1 MSPQQRFLLLLIV
14 VGALATVLGL
24 VSKRA
29 SLLPYPVVLA
39 AAGVV
44 IGLLPGG
51 QLTHIGADVILLAF
65 VPGLVFEAAL
75 TLDLPELRRRL
86 LPIGLLASAGVA
98 LTVVLIGTL
107 THLILGLS
115 WASGVLLGAILA
127 TTDPIAVVTLM
138 RRMNAPAGLSAI
150 LEGESLFNDG
160 TGVAVFTAVLATI
173 LSGAPSVGDATLRF
187 LEITLGGTAIGLAV
201 GFLGLLLLRFA
212 ADAPLEI
219 LATLVIAYGSYLAAD
234 VVHASG
240 IVAVV
245 VAGIVVARYGSAI
258 GRLHGPQLLGFW
270 SLLAFVLNAVLFI
283 LVGAALPA
291 WRLVPVLGFVVVV
304 FLIMLVTR
312 AVPVY
317 GLLGAS
323 ALRPPPIPWAWR
335 HLTFW
340 AGLRGAL
347 SVALALSVA
356 NIAAVDSRVSVIAY
370 GVVLLS
376 LLVQGGLVSP
386 VTRVLGMGAV
396 PGAGFAR
403 PGTLR
408 GDVPPQAHEAP

>member
-1 MSPQQRFLLLLIV
+1 MSPQQRFLLLLIL

-24 VSKRA
+24 LSKRA
-29 SLLPYPVVLA
+29 RMLPYPVVLA

-44 IGLLPGG
+44 VGLLPGG
-51 QLTHIGADVILLAF
+51 QLGHVGADVILLAF

-75 TLDLPELRRRL
+75 TLDLPELRRRF
-86 LPIGLLASAGVA
+86 LPVGLLATAGVA
-98 LTVVLIGTL
+98 LTVLLIGTL

-115 WASGVLLGAILA
+115 WASGMLLGAILA
-127 TTDPIAVVTLM
+127 ATDPIAVVTLM
-138 RRMNAPAGLSAI
+138 RQMKAPSGLSAI

-173 LSGAPSVGDATLRF
+173 LSGAPSIGDASLRF
-187 LEITLGGTAIGLAV
+187 VEITVGGTAIGLAV

-234 VVHASG
+234 LVHASG

-270 SLLAFVLNAVLFI
+270 SLLAFVLNAMLFI

-291 WRLVPVLGFVVVV
+291 WQLLPVLGFIVVT
-304 FLIMLVTR
+304 FLIMLLTR
-312 AVPVY
+312 AAPVY
-317 GLLGAS
+317 GLLGVS
-323 ALRPPPIPWAWR
+323 ALRQPAIPWAWR

-356 NIAAVDSRVSVIAY
+356 NVPGVDSRVALIAY

-376 LLVQGGLVSP
+376 LLVQGGLVIP
-386 VTRVLGMGAV
+386 VTRVLRIETT
-396 PGAGFAR
+396 P
-403 PGTLR
+403 
-408 GDVPPQAHEAP
+408 

>member
-1 MSPQQRFLLLLIV
+1 MSPQQRFLLLLIL

-24 VSKRA
+24 LSKRA
-29 SLLPYPVVLA
+29 RMLPYPVVLA

-44 IGLLPGG
+44 VGLLPGG
-51 QLTHIGADVILLAF
+51 QLGHVGADVILLAF

-75 TLDLPELRRRL
+75 TLDLPELRRRF
-86 LPIGLLASAGVA
+86 LPVGLLATAGVA
-98 LTVVLIGTL
+98 LTVLLIGTL

-115 WASGVLLGAILA
+115 WASGMLLGAILA
-127 TTDPIAVVTLM
+127 ATDPIAVVTLM
-138 RRMNAPAGLSAI
+138 RQMKAPSGLSAI

-160 TGVAVFTAVLATI
+160 TGVAVSAAVFATI
-173 LSGAPSVGDATLRF
+173 LSGAPSIGDASLRF
-187 LEITLGGTAIGLAV
+187 VEITVGGTAIGLAV

-270 SLLAFVLNAVLFI
+270 SLLAFVLNAMLFI

-291 WRLVPVLGFVVVV
+291 WQLLPVLGFIVVT
-304 FLIMLVTR
+304 FLIMLLTR
-312 AVPVY
+312 AAPVY
-317 GLLGAS
+317 GLLGVS
-323 ALRPPPIPWAWR
+323 ALRQPAIPWAWR

-356 NIAAVDSRVSVIAY
+356 NVPGVDSRVALIAY

-376 LLVQGGLVSP
+376 LLVQGGLVIP
-386 VTRVLGMGAV
+386 VTRVLRIETT
-396 PGAGFAR
+396 P
-403 PGTLR
+403 
-408 GDVPPQAHEAP
+408 

>member
-1 MSPQQRFLLLLIV
+1 VSPQQRFLLLLIL

-24 VSKRA
+24 VSRHA
-29 SLLPYPVVLA
+29 RTLPYPVVLA

-44 IGLLPGG
+44 VGLLPGE
-51 QLTHIGADVILLAF
+51 QLPHIGADVILLAF

-86 LPIGLLASAGVA
+86 LPVSLLATLGVGA
-98 LTVVLIGTL
+98 TVLLIGTL
-107 THLILGLS
+107 THL
-115 WASGVLLGAILA
+115 LLGFSWGSGMLLGSILA
-127 TTDPIAVVTLM
+127 ATDPIAVVTLL
-138 RRMNAPAGLSAI
+138 RQIKAPAGLAAI

-160 TGVAVFTAVLATI
+160 TGVAVFSAVLATI
-173 LSGAPSVGDATLRF
+173 VAGTPSFGDAAVRF
-187 LEITLGGTAIGLAV
+187 VEIGVGGAVIGVAV
-201 GFLGLLLLRFA
+201 GFLGVVLMRA
-212 ADAPLEI
+212 AEDAPLEI

-234 VVHASG
+234 IIHASG

-245 VAGIVVARYGSAI
+245 AAGVVIARYGSTT
-258 GRLHGPQLLGFW
+258 GKLHGTQLLGFW
-270 SLLAFVLNAVLFI
+270 NLLAFVLNAILFI

-291 WRLVPVLGFVVVV
+291 SKLLPVAGLVIAAFA
-304 FLIMLVTR
+304 IMLLIR

-317 GLLGAS
+317 GLLGALDWR
-323 ALRPPPIPWAWR
+323 ARAIPWGWR

-356 NIAAVDSRVSVIAY
+356 DLTQVDKRVSLVAY

-376 LLVQGGLVSP
+376 LLIQGGLIAP
-386 VTRVLGMGAV
+386 VAKALRVERTA
-396 PGAGFAR
+396 
-403 PGTLR
+403 
-408 GDVPPQAHEAP
+408 

>member
-1 MSPQQRFLLLLIV
+1 MSPQQRFLLLLIL

-29 SLLPYPVVLA
+29 RLVPYPVVLA
-39 AAGVV
+39 GAGVLV
-44 IGLLPGG
+44 GLLPGG
-51 QLTHIGADVILLAF
+51 QLGHVGADVILIAF

-75 TLDLPELRRRL
+75 TLDLAELRRRL
-86 LPIGLLASAGVA
+86 LPVGLLATAGVA
-98 LTVVLIGTL
+98 LTVVLIGSL

-115 WASGVLLGAILA
+115 WASGMLLGAILA
-127 TTDPIAVVTLM
+127 ATDPIAVVTLM
-138 RRMNAPAGLSAI
+138 RQMKAPSGLAAI

-173 LSGAPSVGDATLRF
+173 LSGAPSFGDATIRF
-187 LEITLGGTAIGLAV
+187 VEITAGGTAIGLAV

-212 ADAPLEI
+212 EDAPLEI

-234 VVHASG
+234 VLHASG

-245 VAGIVVARYGSAI
+245 GAGIVVARYGSAI

-270 SLLAFVLNAVLFI
+270 NLLAFVLNAMLFI

-291 WRLVPVLGFVVVV
+291 WQLVPVLGFVAVV

-312 AVPVY
+312 AIPVY
-317 GLLGAS
+317 GLLAIS

-335 HLTFW
+335 HLTTW

-347 SVALALSVA
+347 SVALALSVV
-356 NIAAVDSRVSVIAY
+356 NLPGVDSRVALIAY

-376 LLVQGGLVSP
+376 LLVQGGLVVP
-386 VTRVLGMGAV
+386 VTRALQIEK
-396 PGAGFAR
+396 AG
-403 PGTLR
+403 
-408 GDVPPQAHEAP
+408 

>member
-1 MSPQQRFLLLLIV
+1 VSPQQRFLLLLIL

-29 SLLPYPVVLA
+29 RLLPYPVVLA

-44 IGLLPGG
+44 VGLLPGG
-51 QLTHIGADVILLAF
+51 QLGHVGADVILLAF

-86 LPIGLLASAGVA
+86 LPVGLLATVGVA
-98 LTVVLIGTL
+98 LTVLLIGTL

-115 WASGVLLGAILA
+115 RASGMLLGAILA
-127 TTDPIAVVTLM
+127 ATDPIAVVTLM
-138 RRMNAPAGLSAI
+138 RRMNAPPGLSAI

-160 TGVAVFTAVLATI
+160 TGVAVFTAILATI
-173 LSGAPSVGDATLRF
+173 LSGAPSIGDASLRF
-187 LEITLGGTAIGLAV
+187 LVITVGGTAIGLAV

-270 SLLAFVLNAVLFI
+270 NLLAFVLNAMLFI

-291 WRLVPVLGFVVVV
+291 WRLLPVLGLVVVV
-304 FLIMLVTR
+304 FLIMVVTR

-323 ALRPPPIPWAWR
+323 AIRPPPIPWAWR

-356 NIAAVDSRVSVIAY
+356 DVAGVDSRVSLIAY

-376 LLVQGGLVSP
+376 LVVQGGLVTP
-386 VTRVLGMGAV
+386 VTRA
-396 PGAGFAR
+396 
-403 PGTLR
+403 LR
-408 GDVPPQAHEAP
+408 IEKTA

>member
-1 MSPQQRFLLLLIV
+1 MSPQQRFLLLLIL

-29 SLLPYPVVLA
+29 RMVPYPVVLA

-44 IGLLPGG
+44 VGLLPGG
-51 QLTHIGADVILLAF
+51 QLGHVGADVILLAF

-86 LPIGLLASAGVA
+86 LPVGLLATAGVA

-107 THLILGLS
+107 THLVLGLS
-115 WASGVLLGAILA
+115 WASGMLLGAILA
-127 TTDPIAVVTLM
+127 ATDPIAVVTLM
-138 RRMNAPAGLSAI
+138 RQMKAPSGLSAI

-173 LSGAPSVGDATLRF
+173 LSGAPSIGDATVRF
-187 LEITLGGTAIGLAV
+187 LEITAGGTAIGLAV

-240 IVAVV
+240 IVSVV
-245 VAGIVVARYGSAI
+245 VAGIVVARYGTAI

-270 SLLAFVLNAVLFI
+270 SLLAFVLNAMLFI

-291 WRLVPVLGFVVVV
+291 WQLVPVLGFVVVV

-312 AVPVY
+312 AIPVY
-317 GLLGAS
+317 GLLGVS
-323 ALRPPPIPWAWR
+323 AIRPPPIPWAWR

-356 NIAAVDSRVSVIAY
+356 NVAGVDSRVALIAY
-370 GVVLLS
+370 GVVLVS
-376 LLVQGGLVSP
+376 LLVQGGLVVP
-386 VTRVLGMGAV
+386 VTRA
-396 PGAGFAR
+396 
-403 PGTLR
+403 LR
-408 GDVPPQAHEAP
+408 IENAD

>member
-1 MSPQQRFLLLLIV
+1 MSPQQRFLLLLIL

-24 VSKRA
+24 VSRHA
-29 SLLPYPVVLA
+29 RTLPYPVVLA

-44 IGLLPGG
+44 VGLLPGE
-51 QLTHIGADVILLAF
+51 QLPHIGADVILLAF

-86 LPIGLLASAGVA
+86 LPVSLLATLGVGA
-98 LTVVLIGTL
+98 TVLLIGTL
-107 THLILGLS
+107 THL
-115 WASGVLLGAILA
+115 LLGFSWGSGMLLGSILA
-127 TTDPIAVVTLM
+127 ATDPIAVVTLL
-138 RRMNAPAGLSAI
+138 RQIKAPAGLAAI

-160 TGVAVFTAVLATI
+160 TGVAVFSAVLATI
-173 LSGAPSVGDATLRF
+173 VAGTPSFGDAAVRF
-187 LEITLGGTAIGLAV
+187 VEIGVGGAVIGVAV
-201 GFLGLLLLRFA
+201 GFLGVVLMRA
-212 ADAPLEI
+212 AEDAPLEI

-234 VVHASG
+234 IIHASG

-245 VAGIVVARYGSAI
+245 AAGVVIARYGSTT
-258 GRLHGPQLLGFW
+258 GKLHGTQLLGFW
-270 SLLAFVLNAVLFI
+270 NLLAFVLNAILFI

-291 WRLVPVLGFVVVV
+291 SKLLPVAGLVIAAFA
-304 FLIMLVTR
+304 IMLLIR

-317 GLLGAS
+317 GLLGALDWR
-323 ALRPPPIPWAWR
+323 ARAIPWGWR

-356 NIAAVDSRVSVIAY
+356 DLTQVDKRVSLVAY

-376 LLVQGGLVSP
+376 LLIQGGLIAP
-386 VTRVLGMGAV
+386 VAKALRVERTA
-396 PGAGFAR
+396 
-403 PGTLR
+403 
-408 GDVPPQAHEAP
+408 

>member
-1 MSPQQRFLLLLIV
+1 MSPQQRFLLLLIL

-29 SLLPYPVVLA
+29 RMVPYPVVLA

-44 IGLLPGG
+44 VGLLPGG
-51 QLTHIGADVILLAF
+51 QLGHVGADVILLAF

-86 LPIGLLASAGVA
+86 LPVGLLATAGVA

-107 THLILGLS
+107 THLVLGLS
-115 WASGVLLGAILA
+115 WASGMLLGAILA
-127 TTDPIAVVTLM
+127 ATDPIAVVTLM
-138 RRMNAPAGLSAI
+138 RQMKAPSGLSAI

-173 LSGAPSVGDATLRF
+173 LSGAPSIGDATVRF
-187 LEITLGGTAIGLAV
+187 LEITAGGTAIGLAV

-245 VAGIVVARYGSAI
+245 VAGIIVARYGTAI

-270 SLLAFVLNAVLFI
+270 SLLAFVLNAMLFI

-291 WRLVPVLGFVVVV
+291 WQLVPVLGFVVVV

-312 AVPVY
+312 AIPVY
-317 GLLGAS
+317 GLLGVS
-323 ALRPPPIPWAWR
+323 AIRPPPIPWAWR

-356 NIAAVDSRVSVIAY
+356 NVAGVDSRVALIAY

-376 LLVQGGLVSP
+376 LLVQGGLVVP
-386 VTRVLGMGAV
+386 VTRA
-396 PGAGFAR
+396 
-403 PGTLR
+403 LR
-408 GDVPPQAHEAP
+408 IEKAD